1 MNEMVKINV
10 NGIEIQADN
19 NKLLI
24 EACEDSGI
32 HIPRFCWHKRLDP
45 VGMCRMCLVEVDTPR
60 GKALVP
66 SCTTKVTPNLVVDT
80 ESEVVKKAQEGV
92 LEFLLIN
99 HPLDCPIC
107 DKAGECPLQDQTVS
121 YGPGESRFV
130 EEKRHFEK
138 PISISEIILLDRERC
153 ILCARCTRFSDEIS
167 GDPLIE
173 FVQRGNKTEVN
184 TFPNEP
190 FRSYFSGNTVQI
202 CPVGALTSTSY
213 RFKARPWDL
222 KATTST
228 CNGCTVGCTVE
239 LNASQNKMLRIL
251 GVDNDSVNQGW
262 LCDKG
267 RYNFEFL
274 NNQSRLKESLEK
286 VNEKFEIISNKDL
299 INKLKNKIL
308 NNEKKVKFL
317 LGTNLTNEEYAAF
330 NEFSALIS
338 KSKSDFYLSDDY
350 LFNGYFEK
358 NISLATFNNLD
369 TADTIVIWSEDIK
382 ENLPILY
389 LRVRQAVKNG
399 TKLIILGHNNST
411 LKDIASDFYSSDI
424 IDENFELK
432 VQPENL
438 KNLKDAVIGKNV
450 TAIIGKSSP
459 YQNKKSLDQLVSFLN
474 ENSNLSLLNS
484 FSKGN
489 SFGAFQNLDSVKGLP
504 DLCKDF
510 EEDLP
515 EVLFI
520 VGADPIGSSVLTNKI
535 TSILEKI
542 NCIVS
547 LDLFIHQTNELAN
560 YVVPMNSTVSEK
572 EGTFTNIEFRSSKIN
587 KITPSPGKAL
597 SENEFL
603 SNLLSSLGKSTDF
616 LSVHELNTKVAENNF
631 NQVNK
636 ITFDELDK
644 PSNFDGIISGK
655 EVNINCTF
663 FIEDKS
669 LYYVGRKLYGD
680 SVTQRNSQSI
690 SILGSKKY
698 IQANLSTIKTLDLEA
713 GKCYIEQNGLKLSS
727 ELIINE
733 NIPDGLIYFP
743 INRRNFVKYNF
754 AEKINISNISN
765 EEILSVQ

>member
-1 MNEMVKINV
+1 MSEIVNIKV
-10 NGIEIQADN
+10 NGQDIKANN

-45 VGMCRMCLVEVDTPR
+45 VGMCRMCLVEIETPR
-60 GKALVP
+60 GKVLVP
-66 SCTTKVTPNLVVDT
+66 SCTTKVTQDLIVDT

-121 YGPGESRFV
+121 YGPGESRFI

-190 FRSYFSGNTVQI
+190 FKSYFSGNTVQI

-222 KATTST
+222 KTTPST
-228 CNGCTVGCTVE
+228 CNGCSVGCSIE

-251 GVDNDSVNQGW
+251 GVDNDAVNQGW

-274 NNQSRLKESLEK
+274 NNQSRIKEPVESVDGNFVK
-286 VNEKFEIISNKDL
+286 ISTKEVV
-299 INKLKNKIL
+299 NKLKENIENNKS
-308 NNEKKVKFL
+308 KVKFL
-317 LGTNLTNEEYAAF
+317 LGTNLTNEEYASF
-330 NEFSALIS
+330 NEFSRLINGE
-338 KSKSDFYLSDDY
+338 KLDFYLSDDY
-350 LFNGYFEK
+350 LFNGYFDN
-358 NISLATFNNLD
+358 NISLATFNDLD
-369 TADTIVIWSEDIK
+369 TAETIVIWSEDLK
-382 ENLPILY
+382 ENLPVLY

-399 TKLIILGHNNST
+399 AKLIIFGHNNTT
-411 LKDIASDFYSSDI
+411 LKDKASVFYSNEYL
-424 IDENFELK
+424 DENFK
-432 VQPENL
+432 INVHPESI
-438 KNLKDAVIGKNV
+438 KNFKDYIVGKDV

-459 YQNKKSLDQLVSFLN
+459 YQDKKSIDTLVNFIN
-474 ENSNLSLLNS
+474 ENANLKLLNA
-484 FSKGN
+484 FSRGN
-489 SFGAFQNLDSVKGLP
+489 SYGAFQNLDSVKGLP
-504 DLCKDF
+504 DLINDF
-510 EEDLP
+510 EKDLP
-515 EVLFI
+515 EILFV
-520 VGADPIGSSVLTNKI
+520 VGSDPLGSSVLSSQLADI
-535 TSILEKI
+535 FGRI

-547 LDLFIHQTNELAN
+547 LDLFIHQSNEIADFII
-560 YVVPMNSTVSEK
+560 PMNSAISEK
-572 EGTFTNIEFRSSKIN
+572 EGTFTNIEFRTSKIN
-587 KITPSPGKAL
+587 QLTPSPGKSL
-597 SENEFL
+597 NENEFL
-603 SNLLSSLGKSTDF
+603 SALLSSLGKETNSFD
-616 LSVHELNTKVAENNF
+616 VKNLNEKVAEKNF
-631 NQVNK
+631 DQVNK
-636 ITFDELDK
+636 ITFEEFDK
-644 PSNFDGIISGK
+644 PSNVDGIISGK

-663 FIEDKS
+663 SIEGNS
-669 LYYVGRKLYGD
+669 LYYIGRKLYGD

-690 SILGSKKY
+690 SILGSKKF
-698 IQANLSTIKTLDLEA
+698 IQANLSTLNSLNLVE
-713 GKCYIEQNGLKLSS
+713 GKCYLEQNGFKISS
-727 ELIINE
+727 DLIVNE
-733 NIPDGLIYFP
+733 DIPDGLFYFP

-754 AEKINISNISN
+754 TEKINISNIN
-765 EEILSVQ
+765 EEDNLSVH